1 MAPPS
6 SALWEG
12 RRPTLREA
20 RPDELDSVGQ
30 VMEAAYQE
38 YMPPNPSREWL
49 AYREE
54 VRDVRRRLGVS
65 TLIVAE
71 IDGRLV
77 GGDLLSGRE
86 QGDQRRMAAVM
97 GSVPSP
103 RGPPRRPRPWYR
115 PPAHGRVHP
124 ARPRRPLRGRRSAHD
139 ASDDGGPGDVR
150 ADRLCT
156 ISRVGLLSGAPV
168 QGDGLS
174 VDAVDRSSTTR
185 PRSSTPVASGHT

>member
-20 RPDELDSVGQ
+20 RPDELDTVGQ

-54 VRDVRRRLGVS
+54 GRDVRRRLGVS

-71 IDGRLV
+71 V
-77 GGDLLSGRE
+77 GGRPVGAVTYHPDGSRE
-86 QGDQRRMAAVM
+86 HHGARPAPWAAVH
-97 GSVPSP
+97 
-103 RGPPRRPRPWYR
+103 
-115 PPAHGRVHP
+115 PPA
-124 ARPRRPLRGRRSAHD
+124 
-139 ASDDGGPGDVR
+139 GP
-150 ADRLCT
+150 
-156 ISRVGLLSGAPV
+156 
-168 QGDGLS
+168 
-174 VDAVDRSSTTR
+174 
-185 PRSSTPVASGHT
+185 

>member
-1 MAPPS
+1 MGWWAPPS

-12 RRPTLREA
+12 RRQTLREA
-20 RPDELDSVGQ
+20 RPDELDTVGQ

-77 GGDLLSGRE
+77 GAVTYYPDGSRETNAAWPPSWAVFRLL
-86 QGDQRRMAAVM
+86 A
-97 GSVPSP
+97 
-103 RGPPRRPRPWYR
+103 
-115 PPAHGRVHP
+115 VHP
-124 ARPRRPLRGRRSAHD
+124 DVRGRGIGRLLTEECIRRARAARCEAVGLHTTHLITVPRAVDERIGFVRFPELDFFRAPQFKVMAYPLTLHTTAARP
-139 ASDDGGPGDVR
+139 
-150 ADRLCT
+150 
-156 ISRVGLLSGAPV
+156 
-168 QGDGLS
+168 
-174 VDAVDRSSTTR
+174 
-185 PRSSTPVASGHT
+185 